1 MERCLPRLWI
11 ELGDKRAMPG
21 GSYPYVQM
29 GRAAWVATWEVGL
42 IAVTPLAVYTLR
54 RPVVLIVLATGIRQP
69 PFDPRTGNRA
79 AARSRTHRA

>member
-1 MERCLPRLWI
+1 MERGLPRLWI

-54 RPVVLIVLATGIRQP
+54 RPVVVIILAIRAGRP
-69 PFDPRTGNRA
+69 PFDLRSTKRPTP
-79 AARSRTHRA
+79 RSRPHRA